1 MSRRK
6 YYGTSSSRPS
16 PFLDCRLTSWLVGR
30 RSTSPGVKPRTFAA
44 PEAHAF
50 RPNPSGKRPLGE
62 TAAICFPGD
71 RILQP
76 RNSRYT
82 GSNRPV
88 IFLSWLRWI
97 PGKKAGVPM
106 ACIIW
111 RGTRPNG
118 SKIGSGSITMR
129 PCPTAIRADRLKV
142 GTRLCAAVHGRARRS
157 YCGARRGAGRNP
169 STGPLP
175 SASVAPGRF
184 NKKSS
189 SFVKDHDAKNNEVG
203 YPGSGAQGFSAIPMR
218 PATVYI
224 CIIACQKFLA
234 MPT

>member
-30 RSTSPGVKPRTFAA
+30 RSMSPGLKPRTFAA

-50 RPNPSGKRPLGE
+50 RAKPSGKRPLGG

-71 RILQP
+71 RVLQP

-88 IFLSWLRWI
+88 RFPSWLRWI

-142 GTRLCAAVHGRARRS
+142 GTRSCAAVHGRARRS

-175 SASVAPGRF
+175 SASVAPGRC
-184 NKKSS
+184 ND
-189 SFVKDHDAKNNEVG
+189 VAIRDITT
-203 YPGSGAQGFSAIPMR
+203 PTLTQSGF
-218 PATVYI
+218 
-224 CIIACQKFLA
+224 
-234 MPT
+234 